1 MSQSMQ
7 VTRDQSPSV
16 KAEQLAVTYQL
27 GTPQQEYGVQL
38 TRMTL
43 FSGIASLVLAG
54 GFGFF
59 AYEMLTSP
67 RNSND
72 INNAFF
78 VIGVGVVFLL
88 GALYCFLYPLI
99 YRSWRVYVGSEGF
112 AFSRGSKLDAF
123 RWDQI
128 ESMWQRVTR
137 RYMNGIYIGTQHKYT
152 VRGLDGR
159 QVVLNDRITHVERLG
174 NVISDMVTRVKL
186 PEAITAFKAGSTLT
200 FGPLS
205 VSMQGVSNR
214 KELISWDQ
222 IKEFK
227 VNNGIVTVKK
237 EGKWLSWSSV
247 QAANIPNFFIF
258 LALVNAIMR
267 KAI

>member
-7 VTRDQSPSV
+7 VTQDQSPSV
-16 KAEQLAVTYQL
+16 KAEQLAATYQL
-27 GTPQQEYGVQL
+27 GTPQQEYGVHL

-43 FSGIASLVLAG
+43 FCGIVSLVLAG
-54 GFGFF
+54 SLGFF

-72 INNAFF
+72 INNAPF
-78 VIGVGVVFLL
+78 VIGVGVALL
-88 GALYCFLYPLI
+88 LVALYCLFYPII
-99 YRSWRVYVGSEGF
+99 YRSWHVYVGSEGF

-137 RYMNGIYIGTQHKYT
+137 RYVNGIYTGTQHKYT
-152 VRGLDGR
+152 IRGLDGR
-159 QVVLNDRITHVERLG
+159 QIVLNDRITNVGRLG
-174 NVISDMVTRVKL
+174 NVISEMVTRVRL
-186 PEAITAFKAGSTLT
+186 PEAIAAFQAGRTVA

-205 VSMQGVSNR
+205 VSMQGVSNS

-222 IKEFK
+222 IKDFR
-227 VNNGIVTVKK
+227 VNNGMVTVKK

-247 QAANIPNFFIF
+247 RVASIPNFFVF
-258 LALVNAIMR
+258 LALVNAIMKKR
-267 KAI
+267 N